1 MSGSAS
7 YAAVKLFGFRA
18 LLFSHDTTT
27 FDRWLWLRR
36 LLPRTLNRE
45 MLLDAG
51 CGNGGFAIGARRRG
65 YRTLGLTQDE
75 RYCSDARAYASICG
89 ATDARFEVADLRCLD
104 HRHDLIE
111 KFDVVICLEVIE
123 HVLDDQKLMRDLGSC
138 LKPGGRLLL
147 TTPYYYY
154 RAITRSDEGPFS
166 EIEDGWHVRRG
177 YTPAMLTELCK
188 GAMLTLE
195 RVTFCT
201 GLISQKVTGIL
212 RILSRMHKLLGWSAI
227 LPLRLLPPL
236 FDRPVTHLANWP
248 YFSICIEAYKP
259 RFAFSAGAKW
269 PEVSKI
275 SSDFSRS
282 T

>member
-1 MSGSAS
+1 MPLVAS
-7 YAAVKLFGFRA
+7 FAAVKLFGFRA
-18 LLFSHDTTT
+18 LLFTHDTTT
-27 FDRWLWLRR
+27 LDRWLWLRR

-51 CGNGGFAIGARRRG
+51 CGNGAFAIGAGRRG

-104 HRHDLIE
+104 QRQDLFE
-111 KFDVVICLEVIE
+111 KFDIVICLEAIE
-123 HVLDDQKLMRDLGSC
+123 HVLDDRKLVRDLGSC

-166 EIEDGWHVRRG
+166 ETENGWHVRRG
-177 YTPAMLTELCK
+177 YTPAMLTELCSR
-188 GAMLTLE
+188 ATLTLE
-195 RVTFCT
+195 RITFCT

-212 RILSRMHKLLGWSAI
+212 RILSGIHKLLAWNAI

-236 FDRPVTHLANWP
+236 LDRPVTHLANWP
-248 YFSICIEAYKP
+248 YYSICIEAYKP
-259 RFAFSAGAKW
+259 RLAFSAGARSSGA
-269 PEVSKI
+269 PAS
-275 SSDFSRS
+275 SSDI
-282 T
+282 